1 MKTDKI
7 FLRELLKTINSYRYK
22 IILICVMSM
31 AFFFQL
37 TFWIEKQYV
46 ANFEINVYSKYF
58 QNPLISA
65 VIPDVFSIPEM
76 RFAID
81 SMVKEAISDDYVDE
95 IGTEFNIYTK
105 TDDPREQARQRQFL
119 RDRFSYYST
128 GGQSYQISFS
138 HSDPYIAKKIAERT
152 LKVVKDHI
160 VDKRINTIELVKE
173 VMIRKLNS
181 FNASQKFTQQ
191 GSDKA
196 LASKSPDVLREELA
210 KINSSI
216 SALSKQFKESHPKII
231 NLKERKKMISDW
243 LMEFDIGEDTSSS
256 ADLTVAV
263 NHNKIIAEQL
273 SSKFYAKYHDF
284 NIALEIEKKS
294 LSSYVGVIRQ
304 PQLPTA
310 PVWPKKRLFASLG
323 LILGIVISFIYVFV
337 NELIIPSRKEQM
349 EAEAASLGTMV
360 LGDLPLLK
368 SSPVSLPLA
377 KEKEDVKWGHA

>member
-7 FLRELLKTINSYRYK
+7 FLRELLKTISSYRYK
-22 IILICVMSM
+22 IILICVMSI

-37 TFWIEKQYV
+37 TFWIEKQFV

-81 SMVKEAISDDYVDE
+81 SMVKEAISDEYVDE
-95 IGTEFNIYTK
+95 IGTEYKIYSK
-105 TDDPREQARQRQFL
+105 SEDPREQARQRQFL

-138 HSDPYIAKKIAERT
+138 HSDPYIAKKIAEKT
-152 LKVVKDHI
+152 LSVVKDHI
-160 VDKRINTIELVKE
+160 VNKRISTIELVKE

-216 SALSKQFKESHPKII
+216 SALSKQFKETHPKII
-231 NLKERKKMISDW
+231 NLKQRKKMISDW
-243 LMEFDIGEDTSSS
+243 LMEFDIGEDTSGSS
-256 ADLTVAV
+256 DLTVAV

-294 LSSYVGVIRQ
+294 LSSYVGVIRR

-349 EAEAASLGTMV
+349 EAEASSLGTMV
-360 LGDLPLLK
+360 LGDLPILK
-368 SSPVSLPLA
+368 PSSASLPLT